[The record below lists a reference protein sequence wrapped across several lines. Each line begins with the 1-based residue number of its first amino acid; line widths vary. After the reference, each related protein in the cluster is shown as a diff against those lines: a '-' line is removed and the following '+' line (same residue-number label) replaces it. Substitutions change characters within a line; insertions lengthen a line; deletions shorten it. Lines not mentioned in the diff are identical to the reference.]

1 MPVPDGLGL
10 QLAHTYSAAQLDG
23 IIGRWQNGHEPQN
36 QSSGSKRVVQ
46 DLSQYHKPLGNLFET
61 STGDAERRYRLS
73 EEQVAHFEQQGYV
86 AGVRILDDDQVDVLR
101 EQLALLVDPKHPG
114 HDLFYEFHSNE
125 SADPARVLFHA
136 LGAWRIAPGFHD
148 LLWNPAFTVPA
159 AQLLGGPVRFWH
171 DQLFCKP
178 AQHGGVVAWHQD
190 YSYWTRTRPMAHLT
204 CWIALD
210 DADQEN
216 GCLQYIPGSHC
227 WNLLPVTGLAGDME
241 AIREVLSDD
250 QWAAFKPAAIEL
262 KKGEAAFH
270 HPLLIHGSREN
281 RTDRP
286 RRATVINVF
295 RDGTLSDSNEP
306 HLDGVPVVPR
316 GEKMAGQFF
325 PLLLDPAAAQ

>member
-1 MPVPDGLGL
+1 M
-10 QLAHTYSAAQLDG
+10 
-23 IIGRWQNGHEPQN
+23 
-36 QSSGSKRVVQ
+36 VQ
-46 DLSQYHKPLGNLFET
+46 DLSHYHKPLGNLFE
-61 STGDAERRYRLS
+61 SLEDDAWRRYRLS
-73 EEQVAHFEQQGYV
+73 DEQVAHFHEHGYV
-86 AGVRILDDDQVDVLR
+86 AGIRILDEDQVDVLR
-101 EQLALLVDPKHPG
+101 EQLALLIDPKHPG
-114 HDLFYEFHSNE
+114 HELFYEFHSNE
-125 SADPARVLFHA
+125 STDPSRVLFHA

-148 LLWNPAFTVPA
+148 ILWNPAFTVPA
-159 AQLLGGPVRFWH
+159 SQLLGGAVRFWH

-204 CWIALD
+204 CWIGLD

-216 GCLQYIPGSHC
+216 GCLQYIPDSHR
-227 WNLLPVTGLAGDME
+227 WNLLPITGLAGDME
-241 AIREVLSDD
+241 AIHEVLSDE
-250 QWAAFKPAAIEL
+250 QWQAFKPVAIEL

-306 HLDGVPVVPR
+306 HLEGVPVIPR
-316 GEKMAGQFF
+316 GEKMDGQFF
-325 PLLLDPAAAQ
+325 PLLFDPASVG